1 MPCFNIIQV
10 TIKKGLDGPHLFSRY
25 FYEALTED
33 PYLNRPLKCGKLI
46 MVEVITPVKIFLGII
61 IEV

>member
-1 MPCFNIIQV
+1 M

-33 PYLNRPLKCGKLI
+33 TYLNRPLKCGELI
-46 MVEVITPVKIFLGII
+46 MVEGITPVERFLGIT
-61 IEV
+61 IEA